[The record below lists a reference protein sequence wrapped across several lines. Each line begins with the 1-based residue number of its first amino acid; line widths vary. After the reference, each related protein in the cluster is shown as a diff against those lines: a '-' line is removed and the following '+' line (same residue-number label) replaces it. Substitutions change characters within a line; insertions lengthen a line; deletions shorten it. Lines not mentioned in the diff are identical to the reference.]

1 VKIDTVEG
9 YTHFQD
15 NKKPEFLAK
24 FPAGK
29 IPAFIGTDGFVVTET
44 SAVVKYGQSIISFGT
59 LGHSLLRDEITPIQ
73 LSLS

>member
-1 VKIDTVEG
+1 VKIDTIEG

-15 NKKPEFLAK
+15 NKKPDFLAK
-24 FPAGK
+24 FPSGK

-44 SAVVKYGQSIISFGT
+44 LAIVKYGQFTISFAT